1 MFNEIEKRSILGFV
15 KKQNVITMKDFEN
28 AYENRDEIKV
38 YDDRSLDG
46 SDILVIEKDDQQWY
60 MQSRYDA
67 GKACDDWLLQFE
79 NKMIDDTIVL
89 VFGLGNGTYIE
100 RLMELNQEC
109 TIIIYEPCANVFWHV
124 FGDEKIA
131 KMLEND
137 RVFLTVEG
145 ISDGL
150 FSAILETFINYANFS
165 FVINAVL
172 PNYPQMFVDKYKW
185 ALDRQL
191 YEIKR
196 VLLNRNTEVY
206 FSEEM
211 LGNVMKLSKDIIE
224 QYSIVQLKGI
234 VQKKGL
240 NNMPAVL
247 IAAGPSLDKNI
258 EKLKQIKD
266 NVFIMAVDT
275 ALNTVLKHD
284 IIPDMTISVDGHKPL
299 VLFEDERTKNIPI
312 SVSPVSNAKVIEMSR
327 AKRFYE
333 LSNGEYLSK
342 LYLTIGKEVQG
353 LPTGGS
359 VSNNACS
366 LLVLMG
372 FQTIIFMGLDLA
384 YPGGVKHT
392 QEAYNREDKI
402 DFNNKNY
409 VEILDINGNKAYTE
423 TNMQLYLKWFETY
436 IQVNSHIKF
445 IDATEGG
452 ALIHGAEVKSMD
464 EVIREIATVDIYDKA
479 EIWKDIDP
487 YLDVSEQEK
496 IKQFIREIPENL
508 DIIEKWI
515 KEGISI
521 YEKLDKVNRK
531 SNGMSEKIGKYLN
544 RITKLN
550 GLIENE
556 MAFDLIKYHAMEVD
570 YEVKGQVLH
579 YNREDTM
586 YEQVKGLIYNG
597 KMLYEGYMR
606 GVKEFRKTM
615 REWIKQFESEKE

>member
-1 MFNEIEKRSILGFV
+1 MFNEIEKRSILGFI
-15 KKQNVITMKDFEN
+15 KKQNVITMKDFES
-28 AYENRDEIKV
+28 AYENRDEIKI
-38 YDDRSLDG
+38 YEDKSLDG

-60 MQSRYDA
+60 MQSRYNV
-67 GKACDDWLLQFE
+67 GKACADWLLQFE
-79 NKMIDDTIVL
+79 NKIIDDTIVL

-100 RLMELNQEC
+100 RLMELNQKC

-131 KMLEND
+131 KILEDD

-172 PNYPQMFVDKYKW
+172 PNYPQMFADKYKW

-211 LGNVMKLSKDIIE
+211 LGNVMKLSKDIME
-224 QYSIVQLKGI
+224 QYSIVQLKEI

-299 VLFEDERTKNIPI
+299 VLFEDERIKNIPI

-333 LSNGEYLSK
+333 LSRGEYLSK
-342 LYLTIGKEVQG
+342 LYHAIGKEVQG

-392 QEAYNREDKI
+392 QKAYNQEDKI
-402 DFNNKNY
+402 DFNNKKY

-436 IQVNSHIKF
+436 IQVKSHIRF
-445 IDATEGG
+445 VDATEGG
-452 ALIHGAEVKSMD
+452 ALIHGAEVKNMD
-464 EVIREIATVDIYDKA
+464 EVIKEIATADTYNKA
-479 EIWKDIDP
+479 EIWKGMKP

-496 IKQFIREIPENL
+496 IKQLIREIPENL
-508 DIIEKWI
+508 DIMEKWI

-521 YEKLDKVNRK
+521 YENLDKVNRK

-544 RITKLN
+544 RITELN
-550 GLIENE
+550 ELIENE
-556 MAFDLIKYHAMEVD
+556 IAFDLIKYHAMEVD

-579 YNREDTM
+579 YNRTDTM

-597 KMLYEGYMR
+597 KLLYEGYMS
-606 GVKEFRKTM
+606 GIKLFRKSM
-615 REWIKQFESEKE
+615 GEWIKQFESKKK

>member
-1 MFNEIEKRSILGFV
+1 MFNEIEKRSILGFI
-15 KKQNVITMKDFEN
+15 KKQNVITMKDFES
-28 AYENRDEIKV
+28 AYENRDEIKI
-38 YDDRSLDG
+38 YEDKSLDG

-60 MQSRYDA
+60 MQSRYNA
-67 GKACDDWLLQFE
+67 GKACADWLLQFE
-79 NKMIDDTIVL
+79 NKIIDDTIVL

-131 KMLEND
+131 KMLEDD

-211 LGNVMKLSKDIIE
+211 LGNVMKLSKDIME
-224 QYSIVQLKGI
+224 QYSIVQLKEI

-299 VLFEDERTKNIPI
+299 VLFEDERIKNIPI

-327 AKRFYE
+327 AKKFYE
-333 LSNGEYLSK
+333 LSEGEYLSK
-342 LYLTIGKEVQG
+342 LYHAIGKDVQG

-392 QEAYNREDKI
+392 QEAYNQEDKI
-402 DFNNKNY
+402 DFNNKKY

-436 IQVNSHIKF
+436 IQVKSHIRF

-452 ALIHGAEVKSMD
+452 AMIRGAEVKSMD
-464 EVIREIATVDIYDKA
+464 EVIKEIATADTYDKA
-479 EIWKDIDP
+479 EIWKGMNP

-496 IKQFIREIPENL
+496 IKQLIREIPENL
-508 DIIEKWI
+508 DIMEKWI

-531 SNGMSEKIGKYLN
+531 SNGTSEKIGKYLN
-544 RITKLN
+544 RITELN
-550 GLIENE
+550 ELIENE
-556 MAFDLIKYHAMEVD
+556 MVFDLIKYHAMEVD

-579 YNREDTM
+579 YNRTDTM

-597 KMLYEGYMR
+597 KMLYEGYMS
-606 GVKEFRKTM
+606 GIKSFRKTM
-615 REWIKQFESEKE
+615 GEWIKQFESKKE

>member
-1 MFNEIEKRSILGFV
+1 MFNEIEKRSILGFI
-15 KKQNVITMKDFEN
+15 KKQNVITMKDFES
-28 AYENRDEIKV
+28 AYENRDEIKI
-38 YDDRSLDG
+38 YDDKSLDG

-60 MQSRYDA
+60 MQSRYNA
-67 GKACDDWLLQFE
+67 GKACADWLLQFE
-79 NKMIDDTIVL
+79 NKIIDDTIVL

-131 KMLEND
+131 KMLEDD

-211 LGNVMKLSKDIIE
+211 LGNVMKLSKDIME
-224 QYSIVQLKGI
+224 QYSIVQLKEI

-299 VLFEDERTKNIPI
+299 VLFEDERIKNIQ
-312 SVSPVSNAKVIEMSR
+312 
-327 AKRFYE
+327 Y
-333 LSNGEYLSK
+333 
-342 LYLTIGKEVQG
+342 Q
-353 LPTGGS
+353 
-359 VSNNACS
+359 
-366 LLVLMG
+366 
-372 FQTIIFMGLDLA
+372 
-384 YPGGVKHT
+384 
-392 QEAYNREDKI
+392 
-402 DFNNKNY
+402 
-409 VEILDINGNKAYTE
+409 
-423 TNMQLYLKWFETY
+423 
-436 IQVNSHIKF
+436 
-445 IDATEGG
+445 
-452 ALIHGAEVKSMD
+452 
-464 EVIREIATVDIYDKA
+464 
-479 EIWKDIDP
+479 
-487 YLDVSEQEK
+487 
-496 IKQFIREIPENL
+496 
-508 DIIEKWI
+508 
-515 KEGISI
+515 
-521 YEKLDKVNRK
+521 
-531 SNGMSEKIGKYLN
+531 
-544 RITKLN
+544 
-550 GLIENE
+550 
-556 MAFDLIKYHAMEVD
+556 
-570 YEVKGQVLH
+570 
-579 YNREDTM
+579 
-586 YEQVKGLIYNG
+586 
-597 KMLYEGYMR
+597 
-606 GVKEFRKTM
+606 
-615 REWIKQFESEKE
+615 